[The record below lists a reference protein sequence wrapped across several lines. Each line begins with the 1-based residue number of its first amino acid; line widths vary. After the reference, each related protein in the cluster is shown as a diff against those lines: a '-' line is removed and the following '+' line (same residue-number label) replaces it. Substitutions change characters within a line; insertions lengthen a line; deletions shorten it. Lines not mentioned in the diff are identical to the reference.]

1 MGTVNSRKSIEYESP
16 DTMNDN
22 RDSCLWVNFQ
32 VETIISEKLDAN
44 QHSNDVNK
52 MIEIAEINE
61 EEKKL
66 VLIELQSLLIKNA
79 YNPNNCKL
87 HEMKK
92 NSNCKCNWCKY
103 KLVHNEIFQSWKNVI
118 LLSRRE
124 GKLNK
129 FMCVENRSISRDS
142 YQSIMNEA
150 QGFCYLASNLLR
162 YMQVKRYIKTMET
175 SEIRKD
181 YEDILSY
188 SQRSTDLLHATF
200 LNELN
205 RYSTEEI
212 KEQDPMLFTA
222 VGLYV
227 IGLNHQI
234 IAYCCLYDLTKN
246 SRYLNFAYDVSCLL
260 KITNKKDLN
269 IKISRMK
276 VEMLKKRLRYR
287 AIAYANVDAANEDDL
302 RKLLLDNHEP
312 YEFALRTMLN
322 VEDTPAIVQ
331 YTRDCSPLHGKV
343 KPSSKIKVARCET
356 PVSSE
361 NDIITFFWSQGRLIY
376 RDLSNRHV
384 CQTCYQCFLEQD
396 YKVHVA
402 LQHDG

>member
-1 MGTVNSRKSIEYESP
+1 
-16 DTMNDN
+16 
-22 RDSCLWVNFQ
+22 
-32 VETIISEKLDAN
+32 
-44 QHSNDVNK
+44 
-52 MIEIAEINE
+52 
-61 EEKKL
+61 
-66 VLIELQSLLIKNA
+66 
-79 YNPNNCKL
+79 
-87 HEMKK
+87 
-92 NSNCKCNWCKY
+92 
-103 KLVHNEIFQSWKNVI
+103 
-118 LLSRRE
+118 
-124 GKLNK
+124 
-129 FMCVENRSISRDS
+129 
-142 YQSIMNEA
+142 MNEA

-287 AIAYANVDAANEDDL
+287 AIAYANVDSLVIIEAITHYTHT
-302 RKLLLDNHEP
+302 LL
-312 YEFALRTMLN
+312 T
-322 VEDTPAIVQ
+322 Q
-331 YTRDCSPLHGKV
+331 YTY
-343 KPSSKIKVARCET
+343 
-356 PVSSE
+356 
-361 NDIITFFWSQGRLIY
+361 LISLIA
-376 RDLSNRHV
+376 DLSSSFNETNSIV
-384 CQTCYQCFLEQD
+384 FLGTNFQLNPII
-396 YKVHVA
+396 K
-402 LQHDG
+402 